1 MPETPNAEQFL
12 RALAEIPIARPR
24 ARGRASRR
32 RARGRPQRP
41 PRALQ
46 LRYAKALEGLVEA
59 IEKAVRKVVIPAL
72 PRLIPR
78 RDSAEDRADAT
89 AGEIDA
95 LLELLSRELEPV
107 FSSVQLRR
115 LADAAGRRTNEWS
128 IAETGKQLEAM
139 GAGAAI
145 RTAATAE
152 QVDLFVSTNIKL
164 IRSIQS
170 TALGRVENLILQGA
184 RTGARHEDIAAKLV
198 SDLDVSY
205 SRART
210 IARDQISKLNAE
222 LARVRQSQAGIT
234 HYEWLTTRDGR
245 ERESHAE
252 NDGKIFAYDDP
263 PAETGHPGED
273 VNCRCQALP
282 ILPETVVEDPD
293 SSTGFGVDESA
304 IQGD

>member
-1 MPETPNAEQFL
+1 M
-12 RALAEIPIARPR
+12 
-24 ARGRASRR
+24 
-32 RARGRPQRP
+32 
-41 PRALQ
+41 
-46 LRYAKALEGLVEA
+46 RYALALEGLVAA
-59 IEKAVRKVVIPAL
+59 IEKAVRKIVIPAL

-78 RDSAEDRADAT
+78 RDAEAARLDAT
-89 AGEIDA
+89 AGEVDA

-107 FSSVQLRR
+107 FSGVQLRR
-115 LADAAGRRTNEWS
+115 LADVAGRRTNEWS
-128 IAETGKQLEAM
+128 LAETARQLQAM

-164 IRSIQS
+164 IRSIET
-170 TALGRVENLILQGA
+170 TALGRVENLVLQGV
-184 RTGARHEDIAAKLV
+184 RSGARHEDLAAQIV

-234 HYEWLTTRDGR
+234 HYEWLTTIDGR
-245 ERESHAE
+245 ERKEHAD

-263 PAETGHPGED
+263 PMETGHPGED

-293 SSTGFGVDESA
+293 SPTGFAVDESA